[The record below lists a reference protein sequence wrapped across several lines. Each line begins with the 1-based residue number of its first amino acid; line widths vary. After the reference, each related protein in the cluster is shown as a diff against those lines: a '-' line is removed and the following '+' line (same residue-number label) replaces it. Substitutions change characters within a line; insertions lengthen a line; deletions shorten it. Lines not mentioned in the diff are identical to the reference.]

1 MKLAALAATI
11 AAASAMVAPP
21 KIEMD
26 DMIEAALKRG
36 GTEDVFFHLSKTS
49 TDAAKAHKAS
59 LIEANGA
66 LPVKKLLRV
75 AIHDHLVEFTE
86 REQRPIME
94 AAEKAGLKA
103 TSFWIT
109 NTVFVRGAPVDFI
122 RKVMANKRMDVR
134 KVNGNKEYSVIENV
148 EGATQE
154 EKFQVVDNDTQRR
167 RTQIAEYG
175 IVLTE
180 AERAQLVGFDGEGV
194 TVGSVDT
201 GARWTHEALIGSYRG
216 GTEVRAS
223 RYFRRLAFATLRIRK
238 EVTLTFCRACPGPRL
253 QLVRPGF
260 LRLPVG
266 AHRRQRP
273 RHARHRHH
281 GRPGGLRRHRHGARR
296 DVGRRRWLYAPL
308 PFLQDCCLLP
318 NYLAAKPLTF

>member
-26 DMIEAALKRG
+26 DMIETALKRG

-59 LIEANGA
+59 LMEANGA

-180 AERAQLVGFDGEGV
+180 AERAQLAGFNGEGV
-194 TVGSVDT
+194 TACTVDT

-216 GTEVRAS
+216 GEGDHDYNWYGPGSSNYPDTPEDGNGHGTHTTGTIAGQPVSVGIGMAPD
-223 RYFRRLAFATLRIRK
+223 ATW
-238 EVTLTFCRACPGPRL
+238 VAAAGCT
-253 QLVRPGF
+253 
-260 LRLPVG
+260 
-266 AHRRQRP
+266 
-273 RHARHRHH
+273 
-281 GRPGGLRRHRHGARR
+281 
-296 DVGRRRWLYAPL
+296 PL
-308 PFLQDCCLLP
+308 SPSLDCCLLQIISRQ
-318 NYLAAKPLTF
+318 NR

>member
-1 MKLAALAATI
+1 MMKLAALAATI

-26 DMIEAALKRG
+26 DIIETALKRG

-180 AERAQLVGFDGEGV
+180 AERAGLKATSFWITNTVFVKVTRTPCALQQPHGV
-194 TVGSVDT
+194 S
-201 GARWTHEALIGSYRG
+201 
-216 GTEVRAS
+216 
-223 RYFRRLAFATLRIRK
+223 
-238 EVTLTFCRACPGPRL
+238 
-253 QLVRPGF
+253 
-260 LRLPVG
+260 
-266 AHRRQRP
+266 
-273 RHARHRHH
+273 
-281 GRPGGLRRHRHGARR
+281 
-296 DVGRRRWLYAPL
+296 
-308 PFLQDCCLLP
+308 
-318 NYLAAKPLTF
+318 